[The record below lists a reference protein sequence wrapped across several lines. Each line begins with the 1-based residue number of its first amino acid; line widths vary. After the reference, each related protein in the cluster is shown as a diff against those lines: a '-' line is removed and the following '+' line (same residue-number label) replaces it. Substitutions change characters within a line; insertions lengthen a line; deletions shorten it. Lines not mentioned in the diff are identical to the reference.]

1 MKRWPVPKEII
12 SEKRAYTLFVGII
25 RFHMLRALGKS
36 SAELNLPTEEVM
48 AIPDVDVDKFIFTLL
63 SREAGVLGKIEAKNG
78 EYYPY
83 IKDDSF
89 IHVSCVK
96 NSREI
101 LEYMKTL
108 PVYELTYDVEE
119 DGVLNFW
126 GAQIT
131 IAKSRNSNE
140 HHLLALL
147 FTDKEKEWG
156 CDEIW
161 EHTLGNGVDDYNKR
175 KWRKLVAPAYVIAK
189 KVLSATNDGNFLIVT
204 DESVRINPR
213 YVT

>member
-1 MKRWPVPKEII
+1 MKRWPIPKEII

-25 RFHMLRALGKS
+25 RSQMLRALGKNK
-36 SAELNLPTEEVM
+36 AELHLPTDDVL
-48 AIPDVDVDKFIFTLL
+48 AIPDINLDRFTRILL
-63 SREAGVLGKIEAKNG
+63 SNNVGVLGKIEGKKG
-78 EYYPY
+78 EYHPY
-83 IKDDSF
+83 IKEGSAIRVF
-89 IHVSCVK
+89 CIK
-96 NSREI
+96 NSRQI

-108 PVYELTYDVEE
+108 PVYELAYDIEE

-140 HHLLALL
+140 HHLLTLL
-147 FTDKEKEWG
+147 FTDREKEWG

-161 EHTLGNGVDDYNKR
+161 ERTLGNGVDDYHSS
-175 KWRKLVAPAYVIAK
+175 KWRKLVRPAYVVNK
-189 KVLSATNDGNFLIVT
+189 KVLDVTQDGNFLLVT